1 MTLVELDDV
10 ESVYEG
16 ERDRCCCGCS
26 GDHTTAVDDPEEVER
41 IVEAINDL
49 LGAGQ
54 LDLEIPDELVSV
66 HDGGTMYV
74 AYFKSDR
81 KRENNAQQ

>member
-1 MTLVELDDV
+1 MTVTSIDLEDV

-26 GDHTTAVDDPEEVER
+26 GDHTAVEDDPQTVER
-41 IVEAINDL
+41 VVDTINDL
-49 LGAGQ
+49 LAAGHLDLDMPGQ
-54 LDLEIPDELVSV
+54 LVSA
-66 HDGGTMYV
+66 HDGGTVYI

-81 KRENNAQQ
+81 KGETE

>member
-1 MTLVELDDV
+1 MTTLVDLDDV

-26 GDHTTAVDDPEEVER
+26 GDHTTVADEREEAER
-41 IVEAINDL
+41 IVDTINDL
-49 LGAGQ
+49 LAAGQ

-66 HDGGTMYV
+66 HDGGTVYI

-81 KRENNAQQ
+81 KRESNAQ